1 MVKKTRQ
8 LYLTVFIILLSMAF
22 TGATGAAILADETS
36 SVDDTSSDQPIETV
50 WIQRFSDD
58 FDGTEIDATKWNA
71 NISTSGERWC
81 SSTIEYH
88 YNNSGNWID
97 VQNNPCNGFQTTS
110 YGTITVNGGISSF
123 SAGYNRVFPYIW
135 SGEPSRQSPFPDTGD
150 FILNV
155 RMKYDSLLPNG
166 NGFQALSWSDTEPI
180 GDNPYG
186 GQQFVFYVWGDSG
199 GGNRVISPAGQVSIS
214 NYLAF
219 HDYRLEYIDG
229 KYSMFIDGVLNA
241 GPVASNLRPN
251 TIWIGNA
258 VFTHWG
264 IGDWS
269 DFSIDSVSVSVPD
282 VSPIAVTNGPYVG
295 NEGSAIIL
303 DGSASYDP
311 DTGDSIVSYEWDLD
325 NDGIFDANG
334 MTISNIWADDYSGI
348 VVLKVT
354 DSYGIS
360 NTATT
365 TVTVNNV
372 APTVEAITAPIDPVV
387 VGTTITTSADYDDVG
402 ILDTHIAVW
411 DWNDGTPDSGA
422 VDESAGTVT
431 GSHTYNASGIY
442 TVKLTIMDDDGGKV
456 STEYRYVVVYSP
468 DGEFVTGG
476 GWIDSP
482 AGAYTL
488 DTSMTGKANFGFVS
502 KYKNGATVPT
512 GATEFQLKLADFN
525 FHSKNYEWL
534 VIDDAHAIYKG
545 TGTIN
550 GEGDYGFM
558 LTGIDGAVNGD
569 GADKFRI
576 EVWDKATDV
585 IIYDNLLDGAND
597 ADLPAINGGNIVIH
611 KN

>member
-8 LYLTVFIILLSMAF
+8 LYLTVFILLLSIAF
-22 TGATGAAILADETS
+22 TGATGAAILVDGG
-36 SVDDTSSDQPIETV
+36 VDDTSSDQPIETV

-71 NISTSGERWC
+71 DLSTSGERWC
-81 SSTIEYH
+81 SSTTTPH
-88 YNNSGNWID
+88 HTNSGNWID
-97 VQNNPCNGFQTTS
+97 VLNNPCNGFQTTS

-155 RMKYDSLLPNG
+155 RMKYDSLRSHG
-166 NGFQALSWSDTEPI
+166 NGFHILSWSNTEPV
-180 GDNPYG
+180 GDNPPG
-186 GQQFVFYVWGDSG
+186 GQQYIFAVWGGSG
-199 GGNRVISPAGQVSIS
+199 GVLANSLAGSASIS
-214 NYLAF
+214 NSLAF

-229 KYSMFIDGVLNA
+229 KYSMFVDGVLNA
-241 GPVASNLRPN
+241 GPVASDLRPN
-251 TIWIGNA
+251 TIWIGNP

-264 IGDWS
+264 IADWT
-269 DFSIDSVSVSVPD
+269 DFTIDYVTVSVPD
-282 VSPIAVTNGPYVG
+282 VPPIAVINGPYVE

-334 MTISNIWADDYSGI
+334 MTISNIWADDYSGTA
-348 VVLKVT
+348 VLKVT
-354 DSYGIS
+354 DSYGVS

-365 TVTVNNV
+365 TVAVNNV

-387 VGTTITTSADYDDVG
+387 VGTTIATSADFDDVG

-411 DWNDGTPDSGA
+411 DWNDGTTDSGA
-422 VDESAGTVT
+422 VDESTGTVM

-442 TVKLTIMDDDGGKV
+442 TVKLTITDDDGGV
-456 STEYRYVVVYSP
+456 ASTEYRYVVVYSP

-488 DTSMTGKANFGFVS
+488 DTSITGKANFGFVS
-502 KYKNGATVPT
+502 IYKNGATVPT

-525 FHSKNYEWL
+525 FHSKDYEWL
-534 VIDDAHAIYKG
+534 VIAGERAIYKG
-545 TGTIN
+545 TGTVN
-550 GEGDYGFM
+550 GEGGYGFM

-576 EVWDKATDV
+576 EVWDEATNA
-585 IIYDNLLDGAND
+585 IIYDNLLDESTG